1 MMTTPV
7 PGGVSAWRGGELL
20 RPMGALPRSSPPAQ
34 AVELKRWT
42 LTASGALRQM
52 RIELREALQAH
63 RLAAHTE
70 SPVAERAAL
79 VATELAGN
87 ALRHGRSPA
96 VVRLLRVDSRFI
108 LDVADQDR
116 ESVPEPAAGAHTDH
130 GGRGLHIARSLAGE
144 LSWYTTEHAKH
155 VWVSFPAGAAVDQ
168 GAADDI

>member
-1 MMTTPV
+1 
-7 PGGVSAWRGGELL
+7 
-20 RPMGALPRSSPPAQ
+20 MGALPRSSPPAQ

-42 LTASGALRQM
+42 LTTGAALRQM

-63 RLAAHTE
+63 RLAAHTA

-116 ESVPEPAAGAHTDH
+116 ESIPEPAAGAHTDH

-168 GAADDI
+168 DAADDI

>member
-1 MMTTPV
+1 
-7 PGGVSAWRGGELL
+7 
-20 RPMGALPRSSPPAQ
+20 
-34 AVELKRWT
+34 
-42 LTASGALRQM
+42 M
-52 RIELREALQAH
+52 RIELREALKAH
-63 RLAAHTE
+63 RLAAHTA

-116 ESVPEPAAGAHTDH
+116 ESIPEPAAGAHTDH

-144 LSWYTTEHAKH
+144 LSWYTTEHCSCRECH
-155 VWVSFPAGAAVDQ
+155 PGRSSSMIVFVENAAEAVTSMDAQ
-168 GAADDI
+168 VGEPVRVGDRVG